1 MTERGEYSLSF
12 QQFLSKNE
20 RKIEAIH
27 QSASRVTGQISH
39 PAEARFS
46 DLGMFLVEISQV
58 IDRLRQ
64 WRAQTKQILDGIN
77 KRYPP
82 EKTREL
88 LSLKEYGE
96 LCNLIGF
103 TAQEYVQLNEKYEKL
118 IFGLEDLQ
126 SSYSYIHSADN
137 EIKLSPHQA
146 EVLLDILEEL
156 DREHRLTDE
165 GVELLAYLY
174 DATDK
179 HHSQKHS
186 ELSTTN
192 SSIN

>member
-1 MTERGEYSLSF
+1 MTERGGYSLSF

-27 QSASRVTGQISH
+27 QSASRVTGKIGH
-39 PAEARFS
+39 PSEARFS
-46 DLGMFLVEISQV
+46 DLGMYLEEVSQV

-64 WRAQTKQILDGIN
+64 WRSQTKQILDGIN

-82 EKTREL
+82 ETTREV
-88 LSLKEYGE
+88 LSAQEYGE

-126 SSYSYIHSADN
+126 SSYAYIHSADN
-137 EIKLSPHQA
+137 EINLSPHQA
-146 EVLLDILEEL
+146 EIMIDILEEL
-156 DREHRLTDE
+156 EKDHRLTDE

-179 HHSQKHS
+179 RHISKHADF
-186 ELSTTN
+186 STTN

>member
-1 MTERGEYSLSF
+1 M
-12 QQFLSKNE
+12 
-20 RKIEAIH
+20 
-27 QSASRVTGQISH
+27 
-39 PAEARFS
+39 
-46 DLGMFLVEISQV
+46 
-58 IDRLRQ
+58 
-64 WRAQTKQILDGIN
+64 
-77 KRYPP
+77 
-82 EKTREL
+82 
-88 LSLKEYGE
+88 SLKEYGE

-126 SSYSYIHSADN
+126 SSYSYIHSADSN

-186 ELSTTN
+186 ELSTTSLAQLTN
-192 SSIN
+192 FPRFTFRGKSFKKHKTKVSSFDILTPMKLNCTRIKLISSVQKFDKARLHLGLLFLKTALKPFFTCGELYQHEFRNTSYHPLDD